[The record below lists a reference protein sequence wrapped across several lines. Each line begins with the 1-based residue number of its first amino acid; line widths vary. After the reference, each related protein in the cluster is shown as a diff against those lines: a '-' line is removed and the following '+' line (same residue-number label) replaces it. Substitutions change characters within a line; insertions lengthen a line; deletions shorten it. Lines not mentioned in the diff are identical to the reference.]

1 MFTSDDRCLSLLSF
15 GSGARDREEALH
27 DNLPGAL
34 GGDVLRISR
43 ASSDTP
49 VCRNVHNKSN
59 VRETVESTQST
70 KHENLLVAVVPAA
83 KEE

>member
-1 MFTSDDRCLSLLSF
+1 MFTSDDRGLYLLSF
-15 GSGARDREEALH
+15 GSGYRDREEAFH
-27 DNLPGAL
+27 DISPGAL

-43 ASSDTP
+43 TSSDTP
-49 VCRNVHNKSN
+49 VCRNAHNKSN

-70 KHENLLVAVVPAA
+70 KHENLLVAVVAAA